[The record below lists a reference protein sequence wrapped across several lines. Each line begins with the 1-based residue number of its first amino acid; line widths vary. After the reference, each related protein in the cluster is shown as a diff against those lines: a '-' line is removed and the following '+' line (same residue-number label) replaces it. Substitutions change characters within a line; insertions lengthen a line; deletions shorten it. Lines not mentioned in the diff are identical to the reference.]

1 MKRFETIF
9 DVLMPGQTRTTNYK
23 IVVDAE
29 NPVDAMSKCMTEWKS
44 RTEPRDVRVKEIP
57 MVTTNE

>member
-9 DVLMPGQTRTTNYK
+9 DVIMPGAARTTNYK

-29 NPVDAMSKCMTEWKS
+29 NPVDAMSKGIAEWKT
-44 RTEPRDVRVKEIP
+44 RTEPRDVRVKEI
-57 MVTTNE
+57 VVNTNE